1 MHCISLYIY
10 VSSVDVGSPIGP
22 SFTLSQSLQAS
33 EPVLDSLAASM
44 VQKFLAHLCKKEA
57 HLHFYAF
64 LIFLCLSLSPTYV
77 ISPLMSTVGFFRNII
92 PVHSLEF
99 QCIDRFLLE

>member
-1 MHCISLYIY
+1 MYPVLMWAR
-10 VSSVDVGSPIGP
+10 SPIGP

-64 LIFLCLSLSPTYV
+64 LIFLCLSLSLSPTYV
-77 ISPLMSTVGFFRNII
+77 ISPRVGFFRNII
-92 PVHSLEF
+92 PMHSLEF